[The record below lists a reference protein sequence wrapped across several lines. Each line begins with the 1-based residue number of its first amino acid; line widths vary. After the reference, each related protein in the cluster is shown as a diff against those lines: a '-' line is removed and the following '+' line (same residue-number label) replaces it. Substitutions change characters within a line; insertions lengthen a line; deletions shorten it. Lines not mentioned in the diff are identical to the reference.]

1 MDAVAEGVP
10 REPRDLRGAV
20 LIDYKTGRAPAEPL
34 EDEGEPARDVFQIS
48 IYSLGLREVTG
59 QWPAEGVVVYLADQ
73 KIEPIRPE
81 ADGRAA
87 EKDAADAIARIRQD
101 GFFGATADGEKCEQC
116 RMRWACDKAREVGG

>member
-1 MDAVAEGVP
+1 M
-10 REPRDLRGAV
+10 

-59 QWPAEGVVVYLADQ
+59 QWPAEGVVVYLADR

-87 EKDAADAIARIRQD
+87 ERQAAEAIARIRQD

-116 RMRWACDKAREVGG
+116 RMRWACKDRPDRGSG